1 MFPVNLATN
10 GVGHYYTGKL
20 FLMVQL
26 TGNMEQFTG
35 LFNLPGEGFVAQI
48 RNGTDARLYDRQGL
62 QHLIL
67 ERKQA
72 GKDVHA
78 LEEALIRMNSVGEA
92 LQLQDA

>member
-1 MFPVNLATN
+1 MARPIL
-10 GVGHYYTGKL
+10 
-20 FLMVQL
+20 QR
-26 TGNMEQFTG
+26 EQFSG

-48 RNGTDARLYDRQGL
+48 RIGTDARLYDRQGL

-67 ERKQA
+67 ERKQTGEDA
-72 GKDVHA
+72 GV